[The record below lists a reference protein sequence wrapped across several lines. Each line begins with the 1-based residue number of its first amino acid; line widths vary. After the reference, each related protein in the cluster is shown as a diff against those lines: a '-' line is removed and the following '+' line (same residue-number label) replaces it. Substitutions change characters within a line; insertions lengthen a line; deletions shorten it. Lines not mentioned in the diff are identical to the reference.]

1 MFDALACRRE
11 VSRRA
16 SPGAA
21 AFVAIDVAF
30 GKGGQL
36 AVGGLLLL
44 QILFEQAGAIRAPQ
58 ELGPRD
64 QSAVTRHL
72 VVLDGLS
79 RGDRGRVEDVLVVD
93 FAGDVVRLFDDA
105 ADCGAVDP

>member
-1 MFDALACRRE
+1 MEMPTLPVPSDQWFRMFDALACRRE

-36 AVGGLLLL
+36 AVRGLLLP
-44 QILFEQAGAIRAPQ
+44 QILFEQAGATRAPQ
-58 ELGPRD
+58 ELGLRCQIRSD
-64 QSAVTRHL
+64 
-72 VVLDGLS
+72 
-79 RGDRGRVEDVLVVD
+79 
-93 FAGDVVRLFDDA
+93 
-105 ADCGAVDP
+105 

>member
-1 MFDALACRRE
+1 MECSHELAAR
-11 VSRRA
+11 
-16 SPGAA
+16 
-21 AFVAIDVAF
+21 
-30 GKGGQL
+30 
-36 AVGGLLLL
+36 
-44 QILFEQAGAIRAPQ
+44 
-58 ELGPRD
+58 
-64 QSAVTRHL
+64 TR